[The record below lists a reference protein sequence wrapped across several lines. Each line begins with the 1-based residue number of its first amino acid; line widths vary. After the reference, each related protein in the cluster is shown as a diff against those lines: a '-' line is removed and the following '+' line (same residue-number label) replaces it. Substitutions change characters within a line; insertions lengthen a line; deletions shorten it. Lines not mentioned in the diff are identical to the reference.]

1 VNINEVALAL
11 GISKGTVSR
20 AITGNGRIAPA
31 TRQMVLDYMAAHNF
45 HPNTI
50 AQSLSHRKTMNLAF
64 TVPDDRD
71 LIQLPFFL
79 QCLVGARTAAHPN
92 GYDILVVNNTVS
104 DVDRV
109 VASQK
114 VDGVIVSRNL
124 VGSPMLDHL
133 EKTGLPFVL
142 IGTTPQRS
150 VLQVD
155 HDHRAACRELTGML
169 LELWQGK
176 PGLIAGARSHMVSRA
191 RARGF
196 QDAAG
201 DAPIV
206 WGAVDEKSVLAA
218 FTQLR
223 ERGVDLF
230 FCEDDMIC
238 GHLENNLQAGRLGV
252 DGHDV
257 RVASF
262 YDSPML
268 EALTPEVPVVHIDA
282 LELGARAC
290 EMVLA
295 RIAGHE
301 QNNVLLQ
308 YEIKTR
314 RTDRRVIAD
323 GGDRHRGSKGKK

>member
-1 VNINEVALAL
+1 MNINEVALAL

>member
-1 VNINEVALAL
+1 MNINEVALAL

-20 AITGNGRIAPA
+20 AITGNGRIAPS
-31 TRQMVLDYMAAHNF
+31 TRQMVLDFMAEHNY

-50 AQSLSHRKTMNLAF
+50 AQSLSQRKTMNLAF
-64 TVPDDRD
+64 TVPDDRE

-79 QCLVGARTAAHPN
+79 QCLVGARTAAHPK
-92 GYDILVVNNTVS
+92 GYDILVVNNTVA

-124 VGSPMLDHL
+124 VGSPLLGHL

-142 IGTTPQRS
+142 IGTTPQKD
-150 VLQVD
+150 VLQID
-155 HDHRAACRELTGML
+155 HDHRTACRELTGML
-169 LELWQGK
+169 LERWRGK
-176 PGLIAGARSHMVSRA
+176 PGLIAGTRSHMVSRA
-191 RARGF
+191 RAQGF
-196 QDAAG
+196 RDAAG

-206 WGAVDEKSVLAA
+206 WGAMDGKSIIAA
-218 FTQLR
+218 FKQLR
-223 ERGVDLF
+223 QAGVDLF

-238 GHLENNLQAGRLGV
+238 GHLENNLRAGRLGIGSE
-252 DGHDV
+252 DI

-268 EALTPEVPVVHIDA
+268 EALTPEVPVVHFDA
-282 LELGARAC
+282 LDLGARAC

-295 RIAGHE
+295 RIAGRE

-314 RTDRRVIAD
+314 RNDRRVIAD
-323 GGDRHRGSKGKK
+323 DDRHRGSKGKK

>member
-1 VNINEVALAL
+1 MNINEVALAL

-64 TVPDDRD
+64 TVPDDQD